1 MFYCLKNTSCG
12 CGSQWETDT
21 CIPLFSLLPAVREE
35 QHLTREHILL
45 GDSVDVQSVYSGL
58 PSTRSF
64 WLYYSLLSKT
74 QGMNK
79 CIIGVICLGGWVKR
93 SVYSWLHHSVSA
105 PVSDRRSSTSCK
117 EKTECWHNPIWFT
130 YGRHAAITISW
141 QLLSVEYVAD
151 WQQLRKKHS
160 GSGQDAFV
168 SVTVSV
174 RPLKCNQGQDV
185 CFQDTQASMFD
196 LKSAVT
202 ANDFRSR
209 HTVKDKS

>member
-1 MFYCLKNTSCG
+1 MVHNEKQTHS
-12 CGSQWETDT
+12 
-21 CIPLFSLLPAVREE
+21 IPLFSLLPAVREE

-58 PSTRSF
+58 PSTHSF

-105 PVSDRRSSTSCK
+105 PVSDRRSSTSRK
-117 EKTECWHNPIWFT
+117 EKTECWNNPIWFT

-151 WQQLRKKHS
+151 WQQLRKNTQ
-160 GSGQDAFV
+160 GA
-168 SVTVSV
+168 V
-174 RPLKCNQGQDV
+174 RMPLCLSL
-185 CFQDTQASMFD
+185 F
-196 LKSAVT
+196 LSAPWS
-202 ANDFRSR
+202 AI
-209 HTVKDKS
+209 KDKMFAFWTHRLQCLT